1 MENSPQHIVV
11 LGPGGVGGL
20 IAALASRAGHRVTC
34 LASESTVDVLRRDG
48 ITVSSAQFGDFTAPV
63 EADTTLREPAG
74 LVFVTVKATSLEAA
88 LDRLDPDAIGGALIV
103 PLLNGVDHMTLLRE
117 RYSPEQVTGGVIRV
131 EATRP
136 RPGIVEHASSF
147 ADIDLA
153 SSTTDRARL
162 DQAAATLSAIGLGVR
177 VLDDEA
183 QMLWAKLS
191 FLGPFALSTTVNRAP
206 IGVVRT
212 EHADEL
218 DAMIDEAALVSSAE
232 CGARFDERA
241 RQLADA
247 LGNAAKS
254 SMLRDAE
261 AGRPTEIDAIGG
273 ALLRAGE
280 RHGIDTPVIRDV
292 MTRLQPQ
299 QSS

>member
-48 ITVSSAQFGDFTAPV
+48 ITVGSAQFGDFTAPV
-63 EADTTLREPAG
+63 EADTALREPAG

-88 LDRLDPDAIGGALIV
+88 LDRLDP
-103 PLLNGVDHMTLLRE
+103 
-117 RYSPEQVTGGVIRV
+117 
-131 EATRP
+131 
-136 RPGIVEHASSF
+136 
-147 ADIDLA
+147 
-153 SSTTDRARL
+153 
-162 DQAAATLSAIGLGVR
+162 
-177 VLDDEA
+177 
-183 QMLWAKLS
+183 
-191 FLGPFALSTTVNRAP
+191 
-206 IGVVRT
+206 
-212 EHADEL
+212 
-218 DAMIDEAALVSSAE
+218 
-232 CGARFDERA
+232 
-241 RQLADA
+241 
-247 LGNAAKS
+247 
-254 SMLRDAE
+254 
-261 AGRPTEIDAIGG
+261 DAIGG